1 MQSKPTISF
10 AQRGLTGLLLMAA
23 GLALALVF
31 KQRSPWP
38 AEVKQLTYPLA
49 LVLGV
54 GGTVLLSSYVRQRPL
69 SAMKQ
74 ELLAATLIV
83 VVLVLGRL
91 VG

>member
-1 MQSKPTISF
+1 MQPKASISF

-38 AEVKQLTYPLA
+38 AEVKQLAYPLA

-54 GGTVLLSSYVRQRPL
+54 GGSQLLGSYVRQRPFA
-69 SAMKQ
+69 AMRK
-74 ELLAATLIV
+74 ELLAAALI
-83 VVLVLGRL
+83 VLVLALGHW
-91 VG
+91 GG